1 MQEIK
6 KRKKNFS
13 SFNEAEAM
21 KLLGI
26 KHLQKWK
33 LELEHFTISD
43 FFYER
48 LRRLERFGTKMS
60 EGGKEL
66 LIEAFCEEA
75 LEQHKKIKLWKQV
88 HLESENLT
96 GTPDY
101 LATESIDYF
110 EKPFLCAVEAK
121 KDDFEKGLAQCLAE
135 MKACQE
141 NNEKEIDIFGIVS
154 NGTSWVFYK
163 LTTDNQVYQSATY
176 STANMQDVLGALAY
190 IFGEC
195 EKNLD

>member
-1 MQEIK
+1 MQATKI
-6 KRKKNFS
+6 RKKNFS

-33 LELEHFTISD
+33 LELEPFTISD

-48 LRRLERFGTKMS
+48 LRRLDRFGTKMS
-60 EGGKEL
+60 EGGKGL

-96 GTPDY
+96 GIPDY

-141 NNEKEIDIFGIVS
+141 NNDKSIDIFGIVS

-163 LTTDNQVYQSATY
+163 LTTANQVYQSATY
-176 STANMQDVLGALAY
+176 STANMGDVLAGLAY

-195 EKNLD
+195 EKNL